1 MRDFKKDLKDFSPK
15 ATKDNKLK
23 IKHMK
28 KVFKILF
35 FIALIAAVVWTF
47 VYLFKK
53 SQPQE
58 KEYDTVEASIG
69 TIQKKTVITGQ
80 INPRDEVSIKPQV
93 SGIISKIYKEAGQ
106 MVKKDEVIATVKI
119 IPDVAN
125 LTAAESQVKLVK
137 LNLDNVEKTFN
148 RQKALKDKGLI
159 ATEEFEKSQLEYEQA
174 KENYNN
180 ALDQLNIVKEGIS
193 KNASE
198 YTNTSI
204 KSTIDGMILDVPV
217 KVGNSVINSNTF
229 NDGTTI
235 ATVADMHDM
244 IFVGKMDETE
254 VGRINEGM
262 PMVITIGAMN
272 DKTFDAVLEYI
283 APKGTSENGAV
294 FFQMKARLIIPDD
307 VYLRAG
313 YSANGE
319 IIIEQAVDAVT
330 VPESCIVY
338 SNDSTFVYKDDVK
351 TPVKTG
357 LSDGVNIVITEGLSA
372 GDKIRGNEIYN

>member
-1 MRDFKKDLKDFSPK
+1 
-15 ATKDNKLK
+15 
-23 IKHMK
+23 MK

-35 FIALIAAVVWTF
+35 FIVLIAAVAWTF
-47 VYLFKK
+47 SYLFKK

-58 KEYDTVEASIG
+58 KVYAEVEATIG

-80 INPRDEVSIKPQV
+80 INPRDEVAIKPQV

-125 LTAAESQVKLVK
+125 LTAAESQTRIAK
-137 LNLDNVEKTFN
+137 LNLDNVEKTYQ

-159 ATEEFEKSQLEYEQA
+159 AAEEYEKSLLEYEQA

-204 KSTIDGMILDVPV
+204 KSTIDGMVLDVPV

-235 ATVADMHDM
+235 ATVADMRDM

-262 PMVITIGAMN
+262 PMQITIGAMN
-272 DKTFDAVLEYI
+272 DRQFDAVLEYI

-294 FFQMKARLIIPDD
+294 FFQMKARLILPDD
-307 VYLRAG
+307 VMLRAG

-338 SNDSTFVYKDDVK
+338 SNDSTFVYKDNVK
-351 TPVKTG
+351 IPVKTG
-357 LSDGVNIVITEGLSA
+357 LSDGINIVITEGLSA
-372 GDKIRGNEIYN
+372 GDKIRGNEIYQ

>member
-1 MRDFKKDLKDFSPK
+1 
-15 ATKDNKLK
+15 
-23 IKHMK
+23 MK

-35 FIALIAAVVWTF
+35 FIALGAAVIWTF
-47 VYLFKK
+47 SYLFKK
-53 SQPQE
+53 SQPQQKMYE
-58 KEYDTVEASIG
+58 TVEATIG

-80 INPRDEVSIKPQV
+80 INPRDEVAIKPQV
-93 SGIISKIYKEAGQ
+93 SGIISQIYKEAGE

-125 LTAAESQVKLVK
+125 LTASESQVRIAK
-137 LNLDNVEKTFN
+137 LNLDNVEKMYE
-148 RQKALKDKGLI
+148 RQKSLKDKGLI
-159 ATEEFEKSQLEYEQA
+159 ASEEYEKSLLEYEQA

-235 ATVADMHDM
+235 ATVADMRDM

-254 VGRINEGM
+254 VGRISEGM
-262 PMVITIGAMN
+262 PMKITIGAMN
-272 DKTFDAVLEYI
+272 DKTFDAELEYI

-294 FFQMKARLIIPDD
+294 FFQMKARMIIPDD
-307 VYLRAG
+307 ITLRAG

-330 VPESCIVY
+330 VPESCIIY
-338 SNDSTFVYKDDVK
+338 SNDSTFVYKNDMK

-357 LSDGVNIVITEGLSA
+357 LSDGINIVITEGLDA
-372 GDKIRGNEIYN
+372 GDKIRGNEIFQ

>member
-1 MRDFKKDLKDFSPK
+1 
-15 ATKDNKLK
+15 
-23 IKHMK
+23 MK
-28 KVFKILF
+28 KFFKILF
-35 FIALIAAVVWTF
+35 FIALIAGVVWTF
-47 VYLFKK
+47 SYLFKK
-53 SQPQE
+53 SQPQKKTYAE
-58 KEYDTVEASIG
+58 VEATIG

-106 MVKKDEVIATVKI
+106 MVKKDEVIAMVKI
-119 IPDVAN
+119 IPDVSS
-125 LTAAESQVKLVK
+125 LAATESQVKLAK

-148 RQKALKDKGLI
+148 RQKTLKDKGLI
-159 ATEEFEKSQLEYEQA
+159 AAEEFEKSQLEYEQA
-174 KENYNN
+174 KENYSN

-204 KSTIDGMILDVPV
+204 KSTINGMILDIPV

-272 DKTFDAVLEYI
+272 DKTFDAELEYI

-294 FFQMKARLIIPDD
+294 FFQMKARLIIPEG

-319 IIIEQAVDAVT
+319 IITEQAVDAVT
-330 VPESCIVY
+330 VPESCIIY
-338 SNDSTFVYKDDVK
+338 KNDSTFVYKDDVK
-351 TPVKTG
+351 VPVKTG
-357 LSDGVNIVITEGLSA
+357 LSDGVNIVITEGLEA
-372 GDKIRGNEIYN
+372 GDKIRGNEIFK

>member
-1 MRDFKKDLKDFSPK
+1 
-15 ATKDNKLK
+15 
-23 IKHMK
+23 MK

-35 FIALIAAVVWTF
+35 FIALGAAVIWTF
-47 VYLFKK
+47 SYLFKK

-58 KEYDTVEASIG
+58 KVYAEVEATIG

-80 INPRDEVSIKPQV
+80 INPRDEVAIKPQV
-93 SGIISKIYKEAGQ
+93 SGIISQIYKEAGE

-125 LTAAESQVKLVK
+125 LTASESQVRIAK
-137 LNLDNVEKTFN
+137 LNLDNVEKMYE
-148 RQKALKDKGLI
+148 RQKSLKDKGLI
-159 ATEEFEKSQLEYEQA
+159 ASEEYEKSLLEYEQA

-235 ATVADMHDM
+235 ATVADMRDM

-254 VGRINEGM
+254 VGRISEGM
-262 PMVITIGAMN
+262 PMKITIGAMN
-272 DKTFDAVLEYI
+272 DKTFDAELEYI

-294 FFQMKARLIIPDD
+294 FFQMKARMIIPDD
-307 VYLRAG
+307 ITLRAG

-330 VPESCIVY
+330 VPESCIIY
-338 SNDSTFVYKDDVK
+338 SNDSTFVYKNDMK

-357 LSDGVNIVITEGLSA
+357 LSDGINIVITEGLDA
-372 GDKIRGNEIYN
+372 GDKIRGNEIFQ

>member
-1 MRDFKKDLKDFSPK
+1 
-15 ATKDNKLK
+15 
-23 IKHMK
+23 MK
-28 KVFKILF
+28 KFFKILF
-35 FIALIAAVVWTF
+35 FIALGTAVIWTF
-47 VYLFKK
+47 SYLFKK
-53 SQPQE
+53 SQPQQKMYE
-58 KEYDTVEASIG
+58 TVEATIG

-80 INPRDEVSIKPQV
+80 INPRDEVAIKPQV
-93 SGIISKIYKEAGQ
+93 SGIISQIYKEAGE

-125 LTAAESQVKLVK
+125 LTASESQVRIAK
-137 LNLDNVEKTFN
+137 LNLDNVEKMYE
-148 RQKALKDKGLI
+148 RQKSLKDKGLI
-159 ATEEFEKSQLEYEQA
+159 ASEEYEKSLLEYEQA

-235 ATVADMHDM
+235 ATVADMRDM

-254 VGRINEGM
+254 VGRISEGM
-262 PMVITIGAMN
+262 PMKITIGAMN
-272 DKTFDAVLEYI
+272 DKTFDAELEYI

-294 FFQMKARLIIPDD
+294 FFQMKARMIIPDD
-307 VYLRAG
+307 ITLRAG

-330 VPESCIVY
+330 VPESCIIY
-338 SNDSTFVYKDDVK
+338 SNDSTFVYKNDMK

-357 LSDGVNIVITEGLSA
+357 LSDGINIVITEGLDA
-372 GDKIRGNEIYN
+372 GDKIRGNEIFQ

>member
-1 MRDFKKDLKDFSPK
+1 
-15 ATKDNKLK
+15 
-23 IKHMK
+23 MK
-28 KVFKILF
+28 KLFKILF
-35 FIALIAAVVWTF
+35 FIALIAGVVWTF
-47 VYLFKK
+47 SYLFKK
-53 SQPQE
+53 SQPQKKTYAE
-58 KEYDTVEASIG
+58 VEATIG

-106 MVKKDEVIATVKI
+106 MVKKDEVIAMVKI
-119 IPDVAN
+119 IPDVSSLAS
-125 LTAAESQVKLVK
+125 TESQVKLAK

-148 RQKALKDKGLI
+148 RQKTLKDKGLI
-159 ATEEFEKSQLEYEQA
+159 ATEEFEKSQLEYAQA
-174 KENYNN
+174 QENYSN

-204 KSTIDGMILDVPV
+204 KSTIDGMILDIPV

-254 VGRINEGM
+254 VGRISENM

-272 DKTFDAVLEYI
+272 DKRFDAILEYI
-283 APKGTSENGAV
+283 APKGTSESGAV
-294 FFQMKARLIIPDD
+294 FFQMKARLIIPEG
-307 VYLRAG
+307 VTLRAG

-338 SNDSTFVYKDDVK
+338 SNDSTFVYKDNVK
-351 TPVKTG
+351 TPVTTG
-357 LSDGVNIVITEGLSA
+357 LSDGVNIVITEGLNA
-372 GDKIRGNEIYN
+372 GDKVRGNEIYN

>member
-1 MRDFKKDLKDFSPK
+1 
-15 ATKDNKLK
+15 
-23 IKHMK
+23 MK

-35 FIALIAAVVWTF
+35 FIALGAAVIWTF
-47 VYLFKK
+47 SYLFKK
-53 SQPQE
+53 SQPQQKMYE
-58 KEYDTVEASIG
+58 TVEATIG

-80 INPRDEVSIKPQV
+80 INPRDEVAIKPQV
-93 SGIISKIYKEAGQ
+93 SGIISQIYKEAGE

-125 LTAAESQVKLVK
+125 LTASESQVRIAK
-137 LNLDNVEKTFN
+137 LNLDNVEKMYE
-148 RQKALKDKGLI
+148 RQKSLKDKGLI
-159 ATEEFEKSQLEYEQA
+159 ASEEYEKSLLEYEQA

-235 ATVADMHDM
+235 ATVADMRDM

-254 VGRINEGM
+254 VGRISEGM
-262 PMVITIGAMN
+262 PMKITIGAMN
-272 DKTFDAVLEYI
+272 DKTFDAELEYI

-294 FFQMKARLIIPDD
+294 FFQMKARMIIPDD
-307 VYLRAG
+307 ITLRAG

-330 VPESCIVY
+330 VPESCIIY
-338 SNDSTFVYKDDVK
+338 SNDSTFVYKNDMK

-357 LSDGVNIVITEGLSA
+357 LSDGINIVITEGLDAS
-372 GDKIRGNEIYN
+372 DKIRGNEIFQ

>member
-1 MRDFKKDLKDFSPK
+1 
-15 ATKDNKLK
+15 
-23 IKHMK
+23 
-28 KVFKILF
+28 
-35 FIALIAAVVWTF
+35 
-47 VYLFKK
+47 
-53 SQPQE
+53 
-58 KEYDTVEASIG
+58 TVEATIG

-80 INPRDEVSIKPQV
+80 INPRDEVAIKPQV
-93 SGIISKIYKEAGQ
+93 SGIISQIYKEAGE

-125 LTAAESQVKLVK
+125 LTASESQVRIAK
-137 LNLDNVEKTFN
+137 LNLDNVEKMYE
-148 RQKALKDKGLI
+148 RQKSLKDKGLI
-159 ATEEFEKSQLEYEQA
+159 ASEEYEKSLLEYEQA

-235 ATVADMHDM
+235 ATVADMRDM

-254 VGRINEGM
+254 VGRISEGM
-262 PMVITIGAMN
+262 PMKITIGAMN
-272 DKTFDAVLEYI
+272 DKTFDAELEYI

-294 FFQMKARLIIPDD
+294 FFQMKARMIIPDD
-307 VYLRAG
+307 ITLRAG

-330 VPESCIVY
+330 VPESCIIY
-338 SNDSTFVYKDDVK
+338 SNDSTFVYKNDMK

-357 LSDGVNIVITEGLSA
+357 LSDGINIVITEGLDA
-372 GDKIRGNEIYN
+372 GDKIRGNEIFQ

>member
-1 MRDFKKDLKDFSPK
+1 
-15 ATKDNKLK
+15 
-23 IKHMK
+23 MK
-28 KVFKILF
+28 KFFKILF
-35 FIALIAAVVWTF
+35 FIALGAAVIWTF
-47 VYLFKK
+47 SYLFKK

-58 KEYDTVEASIG
+58 KVYAEVEATIG

-80 INPRDEVSIKPQV
+80 INPRDEVAIKPQV
-93 SGIISKIYKEAGQ
+93 SGIISQIYKEAGE

-125 LTAAESQVKLVK
+125 LTASESQVRIAK
-137 LNLDNVEKTFN
+137 LNLDNVEKMYE
-148 RQKALKDKGLI
+148 RQKSLKDKGLI
-159 ATEEFEKSQLEYEQA
+159 ASEEYEKSLLEYEQA

-235 ATVADMHDM
+235 ATVADMRDM

-254 VGRINEGM
+254 VGRISEGM
-262 PMVITIGAMN
+262 PMKITIGAMN
-272 DKTFDAVLEYI
+272 DKTFDAELEYI

-294 FFQMKARLIIPDD
+294 FFQMKARMIIPDD
-307 VYLRAG
+307 ITLRAG

-330 VPESCIVY
+330 VPESCIIY
-338 SNDSTFVYKDDVK
+338 SNDSTFVYKNDMK

-357 LSDGVNIVITEGLSA
+357 LSDGINIVITEGLDA
-372 GDKIRGNEIYN
+372 GDKIRGNEIFQ

>member
-1 MRDFKKDLKDFSPK
+1 
-15 ATKDNKLK
+15 
-23 IKHMK
+23 MK
-28 KVFKILF
+28 KFFKILF
-35 FIALIAAVVWTF
+35 FIALGAAVIWTF
-47 VYLFKK
+47 SYLFKK
-53 SQPQE
+53 SQPKE
-58 KEYDTVEASIG
+58 KVYAEVTATIG
-69 TIQKKTVITGQ
+69 TIEKKTVVTGQ

-106 MVKKDEVIATVKI
+106 MVKKDEVIAMVKI

-125 LTAAESQVKLVK
+125 LAATESQVKLAK
-137 LNLDNVEKTFN
+137 LNLDNVEKSFE

-159 ATEEFEKSQLEYEQA
+159 AAEEFEKSQLEYEQA

-204 KSTIDGMILDVPV
+204 KSTINGMILDVPV
-217 KVGNSVINSNTF
+217 KFGNSVINSNTF

-272 DKTFDAVLEYI
+272 DKKFDAVLEYI

-294 FFQMKARLIIPDD
+294 FFQMKARLIIPEG

-319 IIIEQAVDAVT
+319 IITEQEVDAVT

-338 SNDSTFVYKDDVK
+338 SNDSTFVYKDNVK

-357 LSDGVNIVITEGLSA
+357 LSDGVNIVITEGLNA
-372 GDKIRGNEIYN
+372 GDVVRGNEIFK

>member
-1 MRDFKKDLKDFSPK
+1 
-15 ATKDNKLK
+15 
-23 IKHMK
+23 MK
-28 KVFKILF
+28 KLFKILF
-35 FIALIAAVVWTF
+35 FIALIAGVVWTF
-47 VYLFKK
+47 SYLFKK
-53 SQPQE
+53 SQPQKKTYAE
-58 KEYDTVEASIG
+58 VEATIG

-106 MVKKDEVIATVKI
+106 MVKKDEVIAMVKI
-119 IPDVAN
+119 IPDVSSLAS
-125 LTAAESQVKLVK
+125 TESQVKLAK

-148 RQKALKDKGLI
+148 RQKTLKDKGLI
-159 ATEEFEKSQLEYEQA
+159 ATEEFEKSQLEYAQA
-174 KENYNN
+174 QENYSN

-204 KSTIDGMILDVPV
+204 KSTIDGMILDIPV

-254 VGRINEGM
+254 VGRISENM

-272 DKTFDAVLEYI
+272 DKRFDAILEYI
-283 APKGTSENGAV
+283 APKGTSESGAV
-294 FFQMKARLIIPDD
+294 FFQMKARLIIPEG
-307 VYLRAG
+307 VTLRAG

-319 IIIEQAVDAVT
+319 IIIDQAVDAVT

-338 SNDSTFVYKDDVK
+338 SNDSTFVYKDNVK
-351 TPVKTG
+351 TPVTTG
-357 LSDGVNIVITEGLSA
+357 LSDGVNIVITEGLNA
-372 GDKIRGNEIYN
+372 GDKVRGNEIYN

>member
-1 MRDFKKDLKDFSPK
+1 
-15 ATKDNKLK
+15 
-23 IKHMK
+23 MK
-28 KVFKILF
+28 KFFKILF
-35 FIALIAAVVWTF
+35 FIALGVAVVWTF

-58 KEYDTVEASIG
+58 KMYETVEATTG

-80 INPRDEVSIKPQV
+80 INPRDEVAIKPQV
-93 SGIISKIYKEAGQ
+93 SGIISKIYKEAGE
-106 MVKKDEVIATVKI
+106 MVKKDEVIAMVKI

-125 LTAAESQVKLVK
+125 LTATESQVRIAK
-137 LNLDNVEKTFN
+137 LNLDNVEKAYQ

-159 ATEEFEKSQLEYEQA
+159 AAEEYEKSLLEYEQA

-235 ATVADMHDM
+235 ATVADMRDM

-254 VGRINEGM
+254 VGRISEGM
-262 PMVITIGAMN
+262 PMKITIGAMN
-272 DKTFDAVLEYI
+272 DKTFDAELEYI

-294 FFQMKARLIIPDD
+294 FFQMKARMIIPDN
-307 VYLRAG
+307 VTLRAG

-319 IIIEQAVDAVT
+319 IIIEQAVDAVI

-351 TPVKTG
+351 TPVTTG
-357 LSDGVNIVITEGLSA
+357 LSDGINIVITEGLDA
-372 GDKIRGNEIYN
+372 GDKIRGNEIFQ

>member
-1 MRDFKKDLKDFSPK
+1 
-15 ATKDNKLK
+15 
-23 IKHMK
+23 MK
-28 KVFKILF
+28 KFFKIVF
-35 FIALIAAVVWTF
+35 FIALIAGVVWTF
-47 VYLFKK
+47 SYLFKK
-53 SQPQE
+53 SQPQKKTYAE
-58 KEYDTVEASIG
+58 VEATIG

-106 MVKKDEVIATVKI
+106 MVKKDEVIAMVKI
-119 IPDVAN
+119 IPDVSS
-125 LTAAESQVKLVK
+125 LAATESQVKLAK

-148 RQKALKDKGLI
+148 RQKTLKDKGLI
-159 ATEEFEKSQLEYEQA
+159 AAEEFEKSQLEYEQA
-174 KENYNN
+174 KENYSN

-204 KSTIDGMILDVPV
+204 KSTINGMILDIPV

-272 DKTFDAVLEYI
+272 DKTFDAELEYI

-294 FFQMKARLIIPDD
+294 FFQMKARLIIPEG

-319 IIIEQAVDAVT
+319 IITEQAVDAVT

-351 TPVKTG
+351 TPVTTG
-357 LSDGVNIVITEGLSA
+357 LSDGVNLVIVEGLQA
-372 GDKIRGNEIYN
+372 GDIIRGNEIYN

>member
-1 MRDFKKDLKDFSPK
+1 
-15 ATKDNKLK
+15 
-23 IKHMK
+23 MK
-28 KVFKILF
+28 KLFKILF
-35 FIALIAAVVWTF
+35 FIVLGAAVVWTF

-58 KEYDTVEASIG
+58 KVYETVEATIG

-80 INPRDEVSIKPQV
+80 INPRDEVAIKPQV

-106 MVKKDEVIATVKI
+106 MVKKDEVIAVVKI

-125 LTAAESQVKLVK
+125 LTASESQVRIAK
-137 LNLDNVEKTFN
+137 LNLDNVERIFE

-159 ATEEFEKSQLEYEQA
+159 AAEEFEKSQLEYEQA

-235 ATVADMHDM
+235 ATVADMRDM

-262 PMVITIGAMN
+262 PMIITIGAMN
-272 DKTFDAVLEYI
+272 DKTFDAELEYI

-294 FFQMKARLIIPDD
+294 FFQMKARMIIPDN
-307 VYLRAG
+307 VMLRAG

-319 IIIEQAVDAVT
+319 IVIEQAVDAVI
-330 VPESCIVY
+330 VPESSIVY
-338 SNDSTFVYKDDVK
+338 SNDSTFVYKDNVK
-351 TPVKTG
+351 TPVTTG
-357 LSDGVNIVITEGLSA
+357 LSDGINIVIVEGLNA
-372 GDKIRGNEIYN
+372 GDKIRGNEVFN

>member
-1 MRDFKKDLKDFSPK
+1 
-15 ATKDNKLK
+15 
-23 IKHMK
+23 MK
-28 KVFKILF
+28 KVFKTLF
-35 FIALIAAVVWTF
+35 FIALIAAVMWTF

-53 SQPQE
+53 SKPQE
-58 KEYDTVEASIG
+58 KEYEKVTATIG
-69 TIQKKTVITGQ
+69 TIRKKTVITGQ

-106 MVKKDEVIATVKI
+106 MVKKYEVIAVVKI

-125 LTAAESQVKLVK
+125 LTAAESQVKLAK
-137 LNLDNVEKTFN
+137 LTLDNEEKMFN

-159 ATEEFEKSQLEYEQA
+159 AVEEFEKSQLEYDQA

-244 IFVGKMDETE
+244 IFVGKLDETE
-254 VGRINEGM
+254 VGRINDGM

-294 FFQMKARLIIPDD
+294 FFQMKARLIIPDN

-330 VPESCIVY
+330 IPESCVVY
-338 SNDSTFVYKDDVK
+338 SNDSTFVYKNDVK
-351 TPVKTG
+351 IPVKTG
-357 LSDGVNIVITEGLSA
+357 LSDGVNIVITEGLNA
-372 GDKIRGNEIYN
+372 GDVIRGNEIFK

>member
-1 MRDFKKDLKDFSPK
+1 M
-15 ATKDNKLK
+15 
-23 IKHMK
+23 
-28 KVFKILF
+28 
-35 FIALIAAVVWTF
+35 WTF
-47 VYLFKK
+47 SYLFKK
-53 SQPQE
+53 SQPQKKTYAE
-58 KEYDTVEASIG
+58 VEATIG

-106 MVKKDEVIATVKI
+106 MVKKDEVIAMVKI
-119 IPDVAN
+119 IPDVSSLAS
-125 LTAAESQVKLVK
+125 TESQVKLAK

-148 RQKALKDKGLI
+148 RQKTLKDKGLI
-159 ATEEFEKSQLEYEQA
+159 ATEEFEKSQLEYAQA
-174 KENYNN
+174 QENYSN

-204 KSTIDGMILDVPV
+204 KSTIDGMILDIPV

-254 VGRINEGM
+254 VGRISENM

-272 DKTFDAVLEYI
+272 DKRFDAILEYI
-283 APKGTSENGAV
+283 APKGTSESGAV
-294 FFQMKARLIIPDD
+294 FFQMKARLIIPEG
-307 VYLRAG
+307 VTLRAG

-338 SNDSTFVYKDDVK
+338 SNDSTFVYKDNVK
-351 TPVKTG
+351 TPVTTG
-357 LSDGVNIVITEGLSA
+357 LSDGVNIVITEGLNA

>member
-1 MRDFKKDLKDFSPK
+1 
-15 ATKDNKLK
+15 
-23 IKHMK
+23 MK

-35 FIALIAAVVWTF
+35 FIALGAAVIWTF
-47 VYLFKK
+47 SYLFKK
-53 SQPQE
+53 SQPKE
-58 KEYDTVEASIG
+58 KVYAEVTATIG
-69 TIQKKTVITGQ
+69 TIEKITVVTGQ

-106 MVKKDEVIATVKI
+106 MVKKDEVIAMVKI

-125 LTAAESQVKLVK
+125 LAATESQVKLAK
-137 LNLDNVEKTFN
+137 LNLDNVEKSFE

-159 ATEEFEKSQLEYEQA
+159 AAEEFEKSQLEYEQA

-204 KSTIDGMILDVPV
+204 KSTINGMILDVPV

-272 DKTFDAVLEYI
+272 DKKFDAVLEYI

-294 FFQMKARLIIPDD
+294 FFQMKARMIIPDD
-307 VYLRAG
+307 VTLRAG

-319 IIIEQAVDAVT
+319 IIIEQSVDAVT
-330 VPESCIVY
+330 VPESCIIY

-351 TPVKTG
+351 IPVKTG
-357 LSDGVNIVITEGLSA
+357 LSDGVNIVITEGLTA
-372 GDKIRGNEIYN
+372 GDKIRGNEMFQ

>member
-1 MRDFKKDLKDFSPK
+1 
-15 ATKDNKLK
+15 
-23 IKHMK
+23 
-28 KVFKILF
+28 
-35 FIALIAAVVWTF
+35 
-47 VYLFKK
+47 
-53 SQPQE
+53 
-58 KEYDTVEASIG
+58 
-69 TIQKKTVITGQ
+69 
-80 INPRDEVSIKPQV
+80 
-93 SGIISKIYKEAGQ
+93 
-106 MVKKDEVIATVKI
+106 MVKKDEVIAMVKI

-125 LTAAESQVKLVK
+125 LTATESQVKLAK
-137 LNLDNVEKTFN
+137 LNLDNVEKSFN

-159 ATEEFEKSQLEYEQA
+159 AAEEFENSQLEYEQA

-204 KSTIDGMILDVPV
+204 KSTIDGMILDIPV
-217 KVGNSVINSNTF
+217 KVGNSVINANTF

-235 ATVADMHDM
+235 ATVADMRDM
-244 IFVGKMDETE
+244 IFEGKMDETE

-272 DKTFDAVLEYI
+272 DRRFDAVLEYI
-283 APKGTSENGAV
+283 APKGTSESGAV
-294 FFQMKARLIIPDD
+294 FFQMKARLIIPEG
-307 VYLRAG
+307 VNLRAG

-319 IIIEQAVDAVT
+319 IITEQAVDAII

-338 SNDSTFVYKDDVK
+338 SNDSTFVYKDNIK

-357 LSDGVNIVITEGLSA
+357 LSDGVNIVVTEGLQS
-372 GDKIRGNEIYN
+372 GDKIRGNEIFK

>member
-1 MRDFKKDLKDFSPK
+1 
-15 ATKDNKLK
+15 
-23 IKHMK
+23 MK
-28 KVFKILF
+28 KLFKILF
-35 FIALIAAVVWTF
+35 FIALGVAVVWTF

-53 SQPQE
+53 SQPKE
-58 KEYDTVEASIG
+58 KVYAEVEASIG

-80 INPRDEVSIKPQV
+80 INPRDEVAIKPQV
-93 SGIISKIYKEAGQ
+93 SGIISKIYKEAGE
-106 MVKKDEVIATVKI
+106 MVKKDEVIAVVKI

-125 LTAAESQVKLVK
+125 LTATESQVRIAK
-137 LNLDNVEKTFN
+137 LNLDNVEKMYE

-159 ATEEFEKSQLEYEQA
+159 AAEEFEKSQLEYEQA
-174 KENYNN
+174 KENYSN

-204 KSTIDGMILDVPV
+204 KSTIDGMILDVAV

-235 ATVADMHDM
+235 ATVADMRDM

-262 PMVITIGAMN
+262 PMLITIGAMN
-272 DKTFDAVLEYI
+272 DRTFDAVLEYI

-294 FFQMKARLIIPDD
+294 FFQMKARLIIPEG
-307 VYLRAG
+307 VSLRAG

-330 VPESCIVY
+330 VPESCIIY
-338 SNDSTFVYKDDVK
+338 SNDSTFVYKDNVK

-357 LSDGVNIVITEGLSA
+357 LSDGINIVVTEGLNA
-372 GDKIRGNEIYN
+372 GDKIRGNEIFQ

>member
-1 MRDFKKDLKDFSPK
+1 
-15 ATKDNKLK
+15 
-23 IKHMK
+23 MK
-28 KVFKILF
+28 KVFKTFF
-35 FIALIAAVVWTF
+35 FIALGAAVIWTF
-47 VYLFKK
+47 SYLFKK
-53 SQPQE
+53 SQPKE
-58 KEYDTVEASIG
+58 KVYAEVTATIG
-69 TIQKKTVITGQ
+69 TIEKKTVVTGQ

-106 MVKKDEVIATVKI
+106 MVKKDEVIAVVKI
-119 IPDVAN
+119 IPDVSSLASM
-125 LTAAESQVKLVK
+125 ESQVKLAK

-148 RQKALKDKGLI
+148 RQKTLKDKGLI
-159 ATEEFEKSQLEYEQA
+159 ATEEFEKSQLEYAQA
-174 KENYNN
+174 QENYSN

-204 KSTIDGMILDVPV
+204 KSTIDGMILDIPV

-254 VGRINEGM
+254 VGRISENM
-262 PMVITIGAMN
+262 PMEITIGAMN
-272 DKTFDAVLEYI
+272 DKRFDAILEYI
-283 APKGTSENGAV
+283 APKGTSESGAV
-294 FFQMKARLIIPDD
+294 FFQMKARLIIPEG
-307 VYLRAG
+307 VTLRAG

-338 SNDSTFVYKDDVK
+338 SNDSTFVYKDNVK
-351 TPVKTG
+351 TSVTTG
-357 LSDGVNIVITEGLSA
+357 LSDGVNIVITEGLNA

>member
-1 MRDFKKDLKDFSPK
+1 
-15 ATKDNKLK
+15 
-23 IKHMK
+23 MK
-28 KVFKILF
+28 KVFKTLF

-47 VYLFKK
+47 SYLFKK
-53 SQPQE
+53 SKPQE
-58 KEYDTVEASIG
+58 KKYETVEATIG

-80 INPRDEVSIKPQV
+80 ITPRDEVSIKPQV

-106 MVKKDEVIATVKI
+106 MVKKDEVIAVVKI
-119 IPDVAN
+119 IPDVSSLASM
-125 LTAAESQVKLVK
+125 ESQVKLAK

-148 RQKALKDKGLI
+148 RQKTLKDKGLI
-159 ATEEFEKSQLEYEQA
+159 ATEEFEKSQLEYAQA
-174 KENYNN
+174 QENYSN
-180 ALDQLNIVKEGIS
+180 AFDQLNIVKEGIS

-204 KSTIDGMILDVPV
+204 KSTIDGMILDIPV

-254 VGRINEGM
+254 VGRISENM
-262 PMVITIGAMN
+262 PMEITIGAMN
-272 DKTFDAVLEYI
+272 DKRFDAILEYI
-283 APKGTSENGAV
+283 APKGTSESGAV
-294 FFQMKARLIIPDD
+294 FFQMKARLIIPEG
-307 VYLRAG
+307 VTLRAG

-338 SNDSTFVYKDDVK
+338 SNDSTFVYKDNVK
-351 TPVKTG
+351 TSVITG
-357 LSDGVNIVITEGLSA
+357 LSDGVNIVITEGLNA

>member
-1 MRDFKKDLKDFSPK
+1 
-15 ATKDNKLK
+15 
-23 IKHMK
+23 MK
-28 KVFKILF
+28 KLFKILF
-35 FIALIAAVVWTF
+35 FIALIAGVVWTF
-47 VYLFKK
+47 SYLFKK
-53 SQPQE
+53 SQPQKKTYAE
-58 KEYDTVEASIG
+58 VEATIG

-106 MVKKDEVIATVKI
+106 MVKKDEVIAMVKI
-119 IPDVAN
+119 IPDVSSLAS
-125 LTAAESQVKLVK
+125 TESQVKLAK

-148 RQKALKDKGLI
+148 RQKTLKDKGLI
-159 ATEEFEKSQLEYEQA
+159 ATEEFEKSQLEYAQA
-174 KENYNN
+174 QENYSN

-204 KSTIDGMILDVPV
+204 KSTIDGMILDIPV

-254 VGRINEGM
+254 VGRISENM

-272 DKTFDAVLEYI
+272 DKRFDAILEYI
-283 APKGTSENGAV
+283 APKGTSESGAV
-294 FFQMKARLIIPDD
+294 FFQMKARLIIPEG
-307 VYLRAG
+307 VTLRAG

-338 SNDSTFVYKDDVK
+338 SNDSTFVYKDNVK
-351 TPVKTG
+351 TPVTTG
-357 LSDGVNIVITEGLSA
+357 LSDGVNIVITEGLNA
-372 GDKIRGNEIYN
+372 GDKVRGHEIYN

>member
-1 MRDFKKDLKDFSPK
+1 
-15 ATKDNKLK
+15 
-23 IKHMK
+23 MK
-28 KVFKILF
+28 KVFKTLF

-47 VYLFKK
+47 SYLFKK
-53 SQPQE
+53 SKPQE
-58 KEYDTVEASIG
+58 KKYETVEATIG

-106 MVKKDEVIATVKI
+106 MVKKDEVIAVVKI
-119 IPDVAN
+119 IPDVSSLASM
-125 LTAAESQVKLVK
+125 ESQVKLAK

-148 RQKALKDKGLI
+148 RQKTLKDKGLI
-159 ATEEFEKSQLEYEQA
+159 ATEEFEKSQLEYAQA
-174 KENYNN
+174 QENYSN

-204 KSTIDGMILDVPV
+204 KSTIDGMILDIPV

-254 VGRINEGM
+254 VTYQREHAYGNHYRRHERQEIRRDFG
-262 PMVITIGAMN
+262 I
-272 DKTFDAVLEYI
+272 
-283 APKGTSENGAV
+283 
-294 FFQMKARLIIPDD
+294 
-307 VYLRAG
+307 
-313 YSANGE
+313 YSAE
-319 IIIEQAVDAVT
+319 RYFRKR
-330 VPESCIVY
+330 S
-338 SNDSTFVYKDDVK
+338 
-351 TPVKTG
+351 
-357 LSDGVNIVITEGLSA
+357 GVLPDEGSA
-372 GDKIRGNEIYN
+372 YHPGRCHLARRLQCQR

>member
-1 MRDFKKDLKDFSPK
+1 
-15 ATKDNKLK
+15 
-23 IKHMK
+23 MK
-28 KVFKILF
+28 KFFKILF
-35 FIALIAAVVWTF
+35 FIALGAAVIWTF
-47 VYLFKK
+47 AYLFKK
-53 SQPQE
+53 SQPKE
-58 KEYDTVEASIG
+58 KEYETVEATIG

-80 INPRDEVSIKPQV
+80 INPRDEVAIKPQV

-106 MVKKDEVIATVKI
+106 MVKKDEVIAVVKI

-125 LTAAESQVKLVK
+125 LTAAESQVRIAK
-137 LNLDNVEKTFN
+137 LNLDNVEKTFE
-148 RQKALKDKGLI
+148 RQKTLRDKGLI
-159 ATEEFEKSQLEYEQA
+159 AAEEFEKSQLEYEQA

-235 ATVADMHDM
+235 ATVADMRDM

-262 PMVITIGAMN
+262 PMIITIGAMN
-272 DKTFDAVLEYI
+272 DKTFDAELEYI

-294 FFQMKARLIIPDD
+294 FFQMKARMIIPDD
-307 VYLRAG
+307 VMLRAG

-319 IIIEQAVDAVT
+319 IVIEQAVDAVI
-330 VPESCIVY
+330 VPESSIVY
-338 SNDSTFVYKDDVK
+338 SNDSTFVYKDNVK
-351 TPVKTG
+351 TPVTTG
-357 LSDGVNIVITEGLSA
+357 LSDGINIVITEGLDA
-372 GDKIRGNEIYN
+372 GDKIRGNEIFQ

>member
-1 MRDFKKDLKDFSPK
+1 
-15 ATKDNKLK
+15 
-23 IKHMK
+23 MK
-28 KVFKILF
+28 KVFKTLF
-35 FIALIAAVVWTF
+35 FIALIAAVMWTF

-53 SQPQE
+53 SKPQE
-58 KEYDTVEASIG
+58 KEYEKVTATIG
-69 TIQKKTVITGQ
+69 TIRKKTVITGQ

-106 MVKKDEVIATVKI
+106 MVKKDEVIAVVKI

-125 LTAAESQVKLVK
+125 LTAAESQVKLAK
-137 LNLDNVEKTFN
+137 LTLDNEEKMFN

-159 ATEEFEKSQLEYEQA
+159 AVEEFEKSQLEYDQA

-244 IFVGKMDETE
+244 IFVGKLDETE
-254 VGRINEGM
+254 VGRINDGM

-294 FFQMKARLIIPDD
+294 FFQMKARLIIPDN

-330 VPESCIVY
+330 IPESCVVY
-338 SNDSTFVYKDDVK
+338 SNDSTFVYKNDVK
-351 TPVKTG
+351 IPVKTG
-357 LSDGVNIVITEGLSA
+357 LSDGVNIVITEGLNA
-372 GDKIRGNEIYN
+372 GDVIRGNEIFK